1 MVANFGVDI
10 VHFGLIM
17 VVNLAIGFITPP
29 VGVNLFVACGIGNIP
44 FAQLV
49 KKIIPFLLVLLL
61 GLLIITY
68 IPAVS
73 LTIPR
78 LLGYAG

>member
-1 MVANFGVDI
+1 M
-10 VHFGLIM
+10 
-17 VVNLAIGFITPP
+17 
-29 VGVNLFVACGIGNIP
+29 GVNLFVACGIGNIP

-68 IPAVS
+68 MPAVS